1 MKTWNRLAVDDLTR
15 CVLHCAAIEPEDTM
29 LKNLVKAALL
39 SLPLLLSACDDEFK
53 VSSKEL
59 QSGVY
64 ITYVQPQD
72 CSGCDKLNRG
82 DLIQSVDGTAVTTT
96 EELLATNITDGK
108 PHKITFLDQ
117 SSKYASTEVEI
128 TATPNNS
135 MAPVKDAPPF
145 WTVGA
150 QELDKAPDWARRR
163 LFGHASP
170 QLLLVNSDGGFVNG
184 RDLYGRKILM
194 VFFDWAAASDRQ
206 NGALAMQVLQKAQAD
221 LKAKGVEIVFAQIKH
236 PQERD
241 IAPMNDTDLRAFFQ
255 ENQVGEREGG
265 PLPPPPLYRMPNK
278 TEDNP
283 TRVLGLEGAFTY
295 LEAVGE
301 APNIFILDEHGIIR
315 WHSAGAIPD
324 PSGEIPVDMV
334 HTMNAA
340 VLFARDNL

>member
-1 MKTWNRLAVDDLTR
+1 
-15 CVLHCAAIEPEDTM
+15 M

-39 SLPLLLSACDDEFK
+39 SLPLLLSACDDPF
-53 VSSKEL
+53 VIASKEL
-59 QSGVY
+59 KPGGVY
-64 ITYVQPQD
+64 VTYVQPQD
-72 CSGCDKLNRG
+72 CQGCDKLARG
-82 DLIQSVDGTAVTTT
+82 DLIQSVDGKPVKTYDEVMAAG
-96 EELLATNITDGK
+96 LIDGK
-108 PHKITFLDQ
+108 PHKLKFLDQ
-117 SSKYASTEVEI
+117 SSKNAETEVEI

-145 WTVGA
+145 WMVGA
-150 QELDKAPDWARRR
+150 EELNEAPDWARRR

-255 ENQVGEREGG
+255 ENQVSEREGG

-301 APNIFILDEHGIIR
+301 APNVFILDEHGIIR
-315 WHSAGAIPD
+315 WHSAGTTPD
-324 PSGEIPVDMV
+324 PSGEIPVEMV
-334 HTMNAA
+334 YTMNAA
-340 VLFARDNL
+340 VVFALNSL

>member
-1 MKTWNRLAVDDLTR
+1 
-15 CVLHCAAIEPEDTM
+15 M

-39 SLPLLLSACDDEFK
+39 SLPLLLSACDDPF
-53 VSSKEL
+53 VIASKEL
-59 QSGVY
+59 KPGGVY
-64 ITYVQPQD
+64 VTYVQPQD
-72 CSGCDKLNRG
+72 CSGCDKLARG
-82 DLIQSVDGTAVTTT
+82 DLIQSVDGKPVKNFDEVMAAG
-96 EELLATNITDGK
+96 LIDGK
-108 PHKITFLDQ
+108 PHKIKFLDQ
-117 SSKYASTEVEI
+117 SSKNAETEVEI

-145 WTVGA
+145 WMVGA
-150 QELDKAPDWARRR
+150 EDLNKAPDWARRR

-206 NGALAMQVLQKAQAD
+206 NGALAMQVLQKAQND

-255 ENQVGEREGG
+255 ENQVSEREGG

-301 APNIFILDEHGIIR
+301 APNVFILDEHGIIR
-315 WHSAGAIPD
+315 WHSAGTTPD
-324 PSGEIPVDMV
+324 PSGEIAVEMV
-334 HTMNAA
+334 YTMNAA
-340 VLFARDNL
+340 VVFARDNL